1 MHEKH
6 TREDHH
12 EGAVEAGDDGRSGGT
27 TTIDRSVPHPT
38 RDVELPEDQDSAQDF
53 LRALGKLFKR
63 ARERAGLT
71 QQEAA
76 ERLNFGVDLI
86 SAIER
91 ARRIPQEE
99 LLHAADDLF
108 GADGMLTTVIPDLR
122 EAKKKVRTRHPAW
135 FRLFASLEAQCV
147 EIHEYSTMVIPGL
160 LQTEDYARAL
170 FRARR
175 PRLDEET
182 VQNRVAARLARQTLL
197 TTPDKWPPPLTTFV
211 IEEPVLHR
219 MLGGRDVR
227 QNQLRGLLT
236 AARLPECEIQVLPLN
251 CEDHAGLA
259 GPFTLLTPKGRPPV
273 VYAECH
279 GRNQL
284 ITDSEQVRLMAAR
297 YGSIRA
303 QALTPRE
310 SMTLL
315 EELLEDR

>member
-12 EGAVEAGDDGRSGGT
+12 EGAVDAGDDGRSGGT
-27 TTIDRSVPHPT
+27 TTIDRSVPHPS

-135 FRLFASLEAQCV
+135 FRLYATLESHCV
-147 EIHEYSTMVIPGL
+147 ELHSYTTMVIPGL
-160 LQTEDYARAL
+160 LQTEAHVRAL
-170 FRARR
+170 HEVRR
-175 PRLDEET
+175 PPLHSDVIE
-182 VQNRVAARLARQTLL
+182 QRVAARIARQPLL
-197 TTPDKWPPPLTTFV
+197 LEPGSWPPPTMTFV
-211 IEEPVLHR
+211 VEESVLHR
-219 MLGGRDVR
+219 KLGGTEVH
-227 QNQLRGLLT
+227 QEQLRHLLRVS
-236 AARLPECEIQVLPLN
+236 ALPWVELQVMPMK
-251 CEDHAGLA
+251 CADHPGLA
-259 GPFTLLTPKGRPPV
+259 GSFSILTPRGRPQV
-273 VYAECH
+273 AYTEGH
-279 GRNQL
+279 GRNEL
-284 ITDSEQVRLMAAR
+284 ITDPERVRLMAGR

-303 QALTPRE
+303 QALTPRQSTTLIE
-310 SMTLL
+310 SLL
-315 EELLEDR
+315 EER

>member
-12 EGAVEAGDDGRSGGT
+12 EGAVEAGDDGRPGGT

-91 ARRIPQEE
+91 ALRIPQEE

-170 FRARR
+170 HRIRQ
-175 PRLDEET
+175 PPLDEGT
-182 VQNRVAARLARQTLL
+182 VERRVTARLARQEVMR
-197 TTPDKWPPPLTTFV
+197 KAENWPPPTTTFV
-211 IEEPVLHR
+211 MEETVLLR
-219 MLGGRDVR
+219 PLGGREVHR
-227 QNQLRGLLT
+227 KQLESLLQT
-236 AARLPECEIQVLPLN
+236 AAFPSCSIQIMPLD
-251 CEDHAGLA
+251 CQDHPGVE
-259 GPFTLLTPKGRPPV
+259 GPFSVLTPRGRPQV
-273 VYAECH
+273 AYTEGY

-284 ITDSEQVRLMAAR
+284 ITDPEQVRLMALR

-303 QALTPRE
+303 QALAPPD
-310 SMTLL
+310 SMAMIKRLL
-315 EELLEDR
+315 EEQ